1 VSPRPDWPL
10 HAMSDSA
17 IAAAMSGYMVRGSRQ
32 VALGPVTR
40 TLRDGTFLYPNDLL
54 TLDIIRQNLGRRPI
68 VWAMT
73 TGREFAGLAD
83 FVVQR
88 GLGFELL
95 SSVPDTTS
103 AALDLHRLGGVP
115 LDVPTTERL
124 VWDTYRYAGLL
135 GPGTDSL
142 ETTSA
147 SAAASLTLPF
157 AQLVYAYADRGERE
171 RMLRAADHARRLSPN
186 PEVREAL
193 RYVAESV
200 AASGGSSR

>member
-1 VSPRPDWPL
+1 
-10 HAMSDSA
+10 MSDSA

-83 FVVQR
+83 FVLQR

-95 SSVPDTTS
+95 
-103 AALDLHRLGGVP
+103 
-115 LDVPTTERL
+115 
-124 VWDTYRYAGLL
+124 
-135 GPGTDSL
+135 
-142 ETTSA
+142 
-147 SAAASLTLPF
+147 
-157 AQLVYAYADRGERE
+157 
-171 RMLRAADHARRLSPN
+171 
-186 PEVREAL
+186 
-193 RYVAESV
+193 
-200 AASGGSSR
+200 